1 LQKDFQHI
9 INTVC
14 TSNILGDK
22 PYTFTYKKNVKK
34 QDEGKTLLDFY
45 ATAFPYKTELFWQ
58 EKIEKNHILVND
70 KKASPNLV
78 LKAGWITKHLVFDK
92 TEPKINTNIQLL
104 FQDQD
109 ILVINKPAPIPVH
122 PSGRFYKNTVTH
134 ILKLAFPKENFKI
147 VHRLDANTTGILIL
161 AKNKKTANFLIE
173 KFKNKKFKKQY
184 IAIIEGSLNDKI
196 ISINTT
202 IGKEKSLAGS
212 RVANNLGQK
221 AETNIKIIKIL
232 RNKTVVELEPKDGRT
247 NQLRLHLA
255 SIQHP
260 IIGDIGYKDKT
271 YFKENAMTYPT
282 DCLLLHAWKIS
293 FDYKG
298 KYMQFEAPIPDKFKI
313 EMAKS

>member
-1 LQKDFQHI
+1 MQKDFQHI

-122 PSGRFYKNTVTH
+122 PSGRFYKN
-134 ILKLAFPKENFKI
+134 
-147 VHRLDANTTGILIL
+147 
-161 AKNKKTANFLIE
+161 
-173 KFKNKKFKKQY
+173 
-184 IAIIEGSLNDKI
+184 
-196 ISINTT
+196 
-202 IGKEKSLAGS
+202 
-212 RVANNLGQK
+212 
-221 AETNIKIIKIL
+221 
-232 RNKTVVELEPKDGRT
+232 NKTIFQKSIRKTLQETFPVAIPNNVKADLPISNVNVT
-247 NQLRLHLA
+247 LHFN
-255 SIQHP
+255 IR
-260 IIGDIGYKDKT
+260 
-271 YFKENAMTYPT
+271 
-282 DCLLLHAWKIS
+282 
-293 FDYKG
+293 
-298 KYMQFEAPIPDKFKI
+298 
-313 EMAKS
+313 